1 MLETVLDEDT
11 GGGMIHRMSGGIYA
25 VMLRYAI
32 WNNAVGVVCML
43 LFGKMR
49 YLYNKR
55 EPRSIFPRA
64 IAAIGGHAEIVEML
78 LQESTERVKSGLLF
92 PITQHREITAALFD
106 ALRSTDPDAT
116 VALLLRAGA
125 DANAPNS
132 WDIHNP
138 LDAGGY
144 YERHIMEEFDNTS
157 TQCS

>member
-1 MLETVLDEDT
+1 
-11 GGGMIHRMSGGIYA
+11 MSGGIYA

-64 IAAIGGHAEIVEML
+64 IAAIGGHAEIVATL
-78 LQESTERVKSGLLF
+78 RQESTERV
-92 PITQHREITAALFD
+92 
-106 ALRSTDPDAT
+106 
-116 VALLLRAGA
+116 
-125 DANAPNS
+125 NAPNS

-144 YERHIMEEFDNTS
+144 YERHIMKEFDNTS
-157 TQCS
+157 MQCS